1 MNRLKFSKN
10 LRRKKKLLPNVP
22 QLENHPVYLSYEA
35 SEDFSECI
43 CLPCRSTSQARH
55 SHSSPYTLMTP
66 AKEVVAFLLVKIPF
80 LSVCC
85 TRGNLNA
92 RFQSIPLSLS
102 LYSLNFF
109 KQISLRS
116 DYSNAIFYLLINY
129 TRQFFFC
136 HPKFSGSRSNT
147 YFVSFLEISN
157 FNDAYRT
164 S

>member
-1 MNRLKFSKN
+1 
-10 LRRKKKLLPNVP
+10 
-22 QLENHPVYLSYEA
+22 
-35 SEDFSECI
+35 
-43 CLPCRSTSQARH
+43 
-55 SHSSPYTLMTP
+55 MTP

-129 TRQFFFC
+129 TRYFFFC

-164 S
+164 SWTNTWKKVKSVSSVIEYLYDFFLNEF